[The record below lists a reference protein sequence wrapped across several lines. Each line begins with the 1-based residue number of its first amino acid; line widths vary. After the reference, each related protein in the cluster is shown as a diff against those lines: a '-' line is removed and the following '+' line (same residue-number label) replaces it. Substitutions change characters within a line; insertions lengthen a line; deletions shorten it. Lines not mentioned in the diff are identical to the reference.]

1 MDGAELVSCV
11 FLFGELVTVFRLMKL
26 DVISLNGSTV
36 SVVSFEVSMGSVC
49 LWAVLPALA
58 VLDMSVSAAASK
70 WLSQRIFTAASPL
83 LVPGVFAGA
92 SVPLPCPALLAE
104 VC

>member
-1 MDGAELVSCV
+1 MDGVELVSCV

-49 LWAVLPALA
+49 LWEVLRL
-58 VLDMSVSAAASK
+58 
-70 WLSQRIFTAASPL
+70 WQ
-83 LVPGVFAGA
+83 
-92 SVPLPCPALLAE
+92 C
-104 VC
+104 